1 VTIPG
6 LTTTRLQLAFAA
18 ACLATGT
25 GQGVAAA
32 GLVLA
37 VLAARLLLIHQHAGQ
52 LARLAPPLATTRT
65 DTSRAVLPVVSPQ
78 AALTPGGSL

>member
-1 VTIPG
+1 VKIPG

-18 ACLATGT
+18 ACLVTGT
-25 GQGVAAA
+25 AQGVAAA

-37 VLAARLLLIHQHAGQ
+37 VLAARLLLIHQHAGP
-52 LARLAPPLATTRT
+52 LAGLAPPLTPART
-65 DTSRAVLPVVSPQ
+65 DTSRAVLPAVSPQ

>member
-1 VTIPG
+1 MKIPG

-18 ACLATGT
+18 ACLVTGT
-25 GQGVAAA
+25 AQGVAAA

-37 VLAARLLLIHQHAGQ
+37 VLAARLLLIHQHAGP
-52 LARLAPPLATTRT
+52 LAGLAPPLTPART
-65 DTSRAVLPVVSPQ
+65 DTSRAVLPAVSPQ